1 MIINIKNIFKM
12 SQSLK
17 EQYLSATDNQQ
28 RQILFKNYLNT
39 LPCIMYQKFTYC
51 YLERLMI
58 IKECM
63 MIEDVYKIILRYLIN
78 TTKYPKEFLC
88 KKTSTS
94 TIWGDLSVGFC
105 SGVCNSAYYKYQSF
119 YYYLYPFPENKK

>member
-1 MIINIKNIFKM
+1 M

-17 EQYLSATDNQQ
+17 EQYLYTEDIVQKQ
-28 RQILFKNYLNT
+28 VLFKQYLNT

-51 YLERLMI
+51 YLERFMI

-63 MIEDVYKIILRYLIN
+63 IEDVSIIILGYLIK
-78 TTKYPKEFLC
+78 TTKYPTEFLC

-94 TIWGDLSVGFC
+94 TVWGDLSVGFC
-105 SGVCNSAYYKYQSF
+105 GGVCNSAYYRYSSN
-119 YYYLYPFPENKK
+119 YYYFYPFPENNKK